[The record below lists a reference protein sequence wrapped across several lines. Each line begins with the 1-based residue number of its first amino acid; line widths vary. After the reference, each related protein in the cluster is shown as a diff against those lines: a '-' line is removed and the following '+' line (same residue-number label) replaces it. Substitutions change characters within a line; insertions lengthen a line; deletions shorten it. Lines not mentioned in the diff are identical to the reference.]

1 MERQRVVIRMCFGF
15 FFFFFLGKVI
25 MIRADL
31 VLNRIK
37 PVLFRDLKLYTF
49 LRKRYKVATLPQ
61 ANAPVGK
68 GDGWT
73 SEAQRMAEDVSIP
86 AVML

>member
-1 MERQRVVIRMCFGF
+1 MFICVFVCF
-15 FFFFFLGKVI
+15 LEKVI
-25 MIRADL
+25 MIRANL
-31 VLNRIK
+31 ALSGIK

-61 ANAPVGK
+61 ANALVGK
-68 GDGWT
+68 GDGWA
-73 SEAQRMAEDVSIP
+73 SEARRVADVVSVP